1 MGEVFFVF
9 LFTMVKNTKLTKSM
23 IEKIEIENLTPY
35 FIIQNQLMRY
45 AKSFESEW
53 NRFGLDDIIISS
65 R

>member
-1 MGEVFFVF
+1 
-9 LFTMVKNTKLTKSM
+9 MVKNTKLTKSM